1 MNRLQNF
8 SENSPL
14 EMPNMHNIL
23 FLTKTVDFDGK
34 FENLDVDEQKQT
46 IDGIRNLLTQYITS
60 NKASLI
66 KDC

>member
-1 MNRLQNF
+1 
-8 SENSPL
+8 
-14 EMPNMHNIL
+14 MHNTL

-34 FENLDVDEQKQT
+34 FEDLDVDEQKQT

>member
-34 FENLDVDEQKQT
+34 FEDLDVDEQK
-46 IDGIRNLLTQYITS
+46 
-60 NKASLI
+60 
-66 KDC
+66 